1 MPRDSIRQ
9 VVAVAEVQ
17 ICRAIRVVS
26 VVEKER
32 LEEGC
37 RRNCG
42 ELVAARRGVARC
54 GGGPLPGGGDPHGG
68 HAWLGPTFI
77 PA

>member
-1 MPRDSIRQ
+1 MPRDGIC

-17 ICRAIRVVS
+17 ICLAIKVVS

-32 LEEGC
+32 LEGGC
-37 RRNCG
+37 RRKLW
-42 ELVAARRGVARC
+42 ELVAVRRGVARC
-54 GGGPLPGGGDPHGG
+54 GGGPLPGGDPHGG

-77 PA
+77 LA